1 MTGVS
6 SSICRLGLVL
16 FCLPMSVVAVNLD
29 DYQWHNR
36 LLLLVAPD
44 ASAPA
49 VAQVRDELERRY
61 QDVVDRDLLVIQLF
75 LNGQSLVGDRPI
87 SVSEAAQLRLEL
99 GTGPDEQ
106 LLVLIGKDSGV
117 KRRAPLLTDL
127 QEIFTQIDAMPMR
140 RNEMRER
147 NQTGGPVFTPQGL
160 PLPGTPAALFGRN

>member
-1 MTGVS
+1 MARLPA
-6 SSICRLGLVL
+6 SICRSGLL
-16 FCLPMSVVAVNLD
+16 LLCLPMCVVAVNLD
-29 DYQWHNR
+29 NFQWHNR
-36 LLLLVAPD
+36 LLFLVAPD
-44 ASAPA
+44 FSTPA

-87 SVSEAAQLRLEL
+87 SISEAAQLRLEL

-106 LLVLIGKDSGV
+106 LLVLMGKDGGV

-140 RNEMRER
+140 RNEIRER
-147 NQTGGPVFTPQGL
+147 NQTDGPVFTP
-160 PLPGTPAALFGRN
+160 

>member
-6 SSICRLGLVL
+6 RSICRLGLVL

-36 LLLLVAPD
+36 LLLLLAPD

-49 VAQVRDELERRY
+49 VAQARDNLERRFEE
-61 QDVVDRDLLVIQLF
+61 VVDRDLLVIQLF
-75 LNGQSLVGDRPI
+75 FNGQSLVGDRPI
-87 SVSEAAQLRLEL
+87 TVSEAAQLRLEL
-99 GTGPDEQ
+99 GIDPDEQ
-106 LLVLIGKDSGV
+106 VLVLIGKDGGV

-140 RNEMRER
+140 RNEIRER
-147 NQTGGPVFTPQGL
+147 NQTDGSVFTP
-160 PLPGTPAALFGRN
+160 